1 MIEEEK
7 KGIINKP
14 LIHYLK
20 DDVKKGP
27 IKENEMCD

>member
-1 MIEEEK
+1 MYKLSPSILAAD
-7 KGIINKP
+7 ILN
-14 LIHYLK
+14 LK